1 MSQRIQSPSL
11 QDPNLKS
18 LASLDGLDDVPLA
31 RLCIYKTPALD
42 VLALLDKPLPELQA
56 VRLASGKRALDQQ
69 IEARREALGIALSSG
84 AFE

>member
-42 VLALLDKPLPELQA
+42 LLALLDKPLPELQA
-56 VRLASGKRALDQQ
+56 VRLAASVRWTNRSKQGAKHWAL
-69 IEARREALGIALSSG
+69 RC
-84 AFE
+84 